1 MTKIIIIQIVIFI
14 AGAVAPASAPA
25 QAYPSRPVRLL
36 VPTTPGGSVDTLAR
50 TIGPKLTERWGQQ
63 VVVDN
68 RPGAGGTIAGDL
80 AAKAAPDGYLLMLGT
95 IASLCTNVSLHKKLP
110 YDPLKDFAPVT
121 LVATQNLMLLVHPS
135 VPVKTVNDLVRFAKS
150 QPGKLA
156 FASAGNGTGSHL
168 SGELFK
174 QLAGVDMLH
183 IPYKGVAPA
192 MVDVISGQVAINF
205 PSILSAMPHVRS
217 GRTRAL
223 AVTGAKRTRAA
234 PELPTMQE
242 AGIRNYE
249 SMTWY
254 GIVAPAGTPQD
265 IVAKLS
271 TEVAAILKHPETFE
285 RLSKEGADPVGS
297 TPQEFGRFMQSEIE
311 KWRKVIRAAGIQ
323 PS

>member
-1 MTKIIIIQIVIFI
+1 MIKHVYIQMVISIF
-14 AGAVAPASAPA
+14 ALGAPVALA
-25 QAYPSRPVRLL
+25 QTYPVKPVRLL

-50 TIGPKLTERWGQQ
+50 AIGPKLTERWGQQ
-63 VVVDN
+63 VIVDN
-68 RPGAGGTIAGDL
+68 RPGAGGAIAGEL
-80 AAKAAPDGYLLMLGT
+80 AAKAQPDGYVLLLGT
-95 IASLCTNVSLHKKLP
+95 IASLATNVSLQKKLP
-110 YDPLKDFAPVT
+110 YDPMKDFAPVT

-135 VPVKTVNDLVRFAKS
+135 VPAKSVKELVRFAKS
-150 QPGKLA
+150 QPGKLS

-174 QLAGVDMLH
+174 QLAGVDILH

-205 PSILSAMPHVRS
+205 PSILSALPHVRS

-234 PELPTMQE
+234 PELPTMRE
-242 AGIRNYE
+242 AGVKGYE

-254 GIVAPAGTPQD
+254 GVVAPAATPQD
-265 IVAKLS
+265 VVAKLS
-271 TEVAAILKHPETFE
+271 TEVAAIMHDPATHE
-285 RLSKEGADPVGS
+285 RLSKDGADPVGS
-297 TPQEFGRFMQSEIE
+297 TPQEFARFMQSEIE